1 MARYLPGFCNISDL
15 GQYWETMSDANV
27 TPLVKK
33 LLDSKMLREVDN
45 KYIVDDWVKNVL
57 QDDAMEKEVN
67 QVLAKSDKKLLEA
80 FYMSYRVNNP

>member
-15 GQYWETMSDANV
+15 GQYWETMSDTNV

-33 LLDSKMLREVDN
+33 LLDSKMLREVEN

-57 QDDAMEKEVN
+57 
-67 QVLAKSDKKLLEA
+67 
-80 FYMSYRVNNP
+80 